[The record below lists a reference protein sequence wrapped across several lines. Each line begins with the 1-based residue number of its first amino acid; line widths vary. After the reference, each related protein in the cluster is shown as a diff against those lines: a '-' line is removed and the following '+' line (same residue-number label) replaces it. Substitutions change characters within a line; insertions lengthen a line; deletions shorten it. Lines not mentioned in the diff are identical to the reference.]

1 MVIYA
6 EEEVKGN
13 PKICK
18 NVFALSSDQK
28 NTAVNLTLRSLKV
41 KTVSNMR
48 VGEKAGR
55 RALRCLDGPP
65 VRW

>member
-1 MVIYA
+1 MVPVLC
-6 EEEVKGN
+6 E
-13 PKICK
+13 
-18 NVFALSSDQK
+18 NVFALSGDQK

-55 RALRCLDGPP
+55 RAPRCLDGPS